1 MTCRHRWNHRRKR
14 GKTVKWN
21 ENFRVYPY
29 FNVIVLSRI
38 DFLFFFPPP
47 SLSPDNNDDHEHSW
61 WKRVPLYEYQNNQ
74 MSWLKFDAK
83 FRIFHRVF
91 LTERVHTFP
100 SNCPLRSLHDRK
112 LRVRWKNCFDRKERE
127 RENRKR

>member
-1 MTCRHRWNHRRKR
+1 MSWRVAIVGTTDESVERP
-14 GKTVKWN
+14 WN
-21 ENFRVYPY
+21 ETRISAYTHILTSSFYRVS
-29 FNVIVLSRI
+29 I
-38 DFLFFFPPP
+38 FFFFFSSPL
-47 SLSPDNNDDHEHSW
+47 SLSSDNNDDHEHSW

-100 SNCPLRSLHDRK
+100 SNCLLRSLHDRK

-127 RENRKR
+127 RE